1 MAVGHVRAQHQEQV
15 RGVQVVVAAGRT
27 VGPERLLV
35 AGAGAGHAQPRVG
48 LHPLGPQVALG
59 ELVGQILRLD
69 GHLPRH
75 VQRDRVGPVLVAD
88 RRQPGGHRL
97 DGGVHA
103 GRRGL
108 GAALRTDQSR
118 RQAAAGAQH
127 IRGRGALGAEST
139 PVSGVIRSAGGL
151 RHHAVGHMQVHTA
164 AHAAVTAHR
173 GDRFHAPSRPRRS
186 VPWWRGLV
194 SAPVTAVTPE
204 STRPIS
210 APRAAVRS

>member
-15 RGVQVVVAAGRT
+15 GGVQVVVAAGRT
-27 VGPERLLV
+27 VGAQRLLV
-35 AGAGAGHAQPRVG
+35 AGARAGHAQPRVG
-48 LHPLGPQVALG
+48 LEPLGPQVALG
-59 ELVGQILRLD
+59 ELVGQVLRLD

-88 RRQPGGHRL
+88 RRQPGSHHL
-97 DGGVHA
+97 DGGVQA

-127 IRGRGALGAEST
+127 IGGCRALGAEST

-151 RHHAVGHMQVHTA
+151 RHHAVGHMQVHAA

-173 GDRFHAPSRPRRS
+173 GDRLHAPSCPQSIGPMVAPPCFDAPRRRLRQGQLDL
-186 VPWWRGLV
+186 P
-194 SAPVTAVTPE
+194 P
-204 STRPIS
+204 RPGS
-210 APRAAVRS
+210 R